1 MDGGR
6 IYKLLWL
13 VNKKA
18 QYGVNMGSYTI
29 CLVTIDDLEKAAQI
43 AKILVEKKL
52 VACVN
57 IVPKIRSIY
66 FWKGQVCD
74 DSEVLM
80 IMKTRG
86 DLFDELR
93 TAVKELHPY
102 EVPEIISWNIE
113 QGLESYLKW
122 IDDVT
127 ERPI

>member
-1 MDGGR
+1 
-6 IYKLLWL
+6 
-13 VNKKA
+13 
-18 QYGVNMGSYTI
+18 MGSYTI
-29 CLVTIDDLEKAAQI
+29 CLVTIDDIEKAAQM
-43 AKILVEKKL
+43 AKFLVEKKL

-66 FWKGQVCD
+66 FWNGQVCD
-74 DSEVLM
+74 DTEVLM

-86 DLFDELR
+86 ALFEDLK

-113 QGLESYLKW
+113 KGLESYLKW

-127 ERPI
+127 ERSI